1 MKQNLKVKITIV
13 VHLFIPK
20 DISFLISPTK
30 KKKKKKKHDEVEPSF
45 FFFARGYKN
54 NIINEKT
61 ITTFFIT
68 NANTII
74 ITII

>member
-30 KKKKKKKHDEVEPSF
+30 KKKKKKKKNKKKPSIF
-45 FFFARGYKN
+45 FFNKKKKLG
-54 NIINEKT
+54 IL
-61 ITTFFIT
+61 
-68 NANTII
+68 
-74 ITII
+74 